1 MEGLTLTTKE
11 QNRLQ
16 ILNGV
21 LEKYWLMREAAKVM
35 GVSERQGWRIL
46 SAYRKEGAAALA
58 HGNRGRTPANIT
70 PKGLR
75 EQVITLAKEQY
86 GGVNHTHLAE
96 LLSEREGIIISR
108 STLRRIL
115 TGAGLLSPRRGHSV
129 RHRYRRQRMPQEG
142 ILLQLDGSPHAWLES
157 RGPQLT
163 LLLAIDDATGTVPY
177 ALFRAQEDTHGY
189 FELLKVIINQYGIP
203 LGVYTD
209 RDSIF
214 RVERSPSNGTKDAIP
229 LTQFG
234 RALRELGITH
244 VVAHSPEAKGRVER
258 ANGTFQDRLVA
269 ELRLSGAST
278 IAEANSV
285 LWDFLP
291 RFNQRFG
298 VPAAQ
303 PGRAYRPLDPELN
316 LEGVLC
322 FKERRRVGRDNTVQ
336 YRQRTLQLFPD
347 ADKMSYAGAQ
357 VEIQERLDGSILACY
372 QGKILTPQDAP
383 PLAVT
388 LRAQANDI
396 LSYPALWKEPPPPK
410 PPKVRRWRKRNR
422 KWVGPLAGDG
432 NWLED
437 PVRRNKHRELTRAGM
452 ERARQAGKQIGV
464 LPLKEREGFA
474 ERFAPILAQL
484 EQKAITRKQ
493 AGKELGISG
502 PTLKRILDSDLTT
515 IRRKSVADVERA
527 ALVV

>member
-1 MEGLTLTTKE
+1 MEGLTLTIKE

-35 GVSERQGWRIL
+35 GVSERQSWRIL

-70 PKGLR
+70 PLAIR
-75 EQVITLAKEQY
+75 EQVIILARERY

-96 LLSEREGIIISR
+96 LLSEREGIMISR

-115 TGAGLLSPRRGHSV
+115 TGAGLPSPRRGHSL

-142 ILLQLDGSPHAWLES
+142 ILLQLDGSTHTWLEN
-157 RGPQLT
+157 RGPQLA

-177 ALFRAQEDTHGY
+177 ALFREQEDTQGY
-189 FELLKVIINQYGIP
+189 FELLKVIVNRCGIP
-203 LGVYTD
+203 LGLYTD

-214 RVERSPSNGTKDAIP
+214 RVGRSPSNGSKDTVP

-278 IAEANSV
+278 ITEANSV

-291 RFNQRFG
+291 RFNQRFR

-303 PGRAYRPLDPELN
+303 PGQAYRPLNPELN
-316 LEGVLC
+316 LEGILC

-336 YRQRTLQLFPD
+336 YHQRTLQLFPD
-347 ADKMSYAGAQ
+347 ADKVSYAGAQ

-372 QGKILTPQDAP
+372 KGKILTPQDAP
-383 PLAVT
+383 PLAAT
-388 LRAQANDI
+388 LRAKAKETPD
-396 LSYPALWKEPPPPK
+396 YPALWKEPPPPK
-410 PPKVRRWRKRNR
+410 PPRVRIYRKQKRIY
-422 KWVGPLAGDG
+422 VGPLAGAG
-432 NWLED
+432 NWWED
-437 PVRRNKHRELTRAGM
+437 PMRKKVHSDLTKAGL
-452 ERARQAGKQIGV
+452 ERARQAGKRV
-464 LPLKEREGFA
+464 TTLKVEEREGFN
-474 ERFAPILAQL
+474 EKFAPVLAQL
-484 EQKAITRKQ
+484 ERKAITRKQ
-493 AGKELGISG
+493 AARELGISG
-502 PTLKRILDSDLTT
+502 PTLKRVLDERLAAIWQTPN
-515 IRRKSVADVERA
+515 ADVERV

>member
-70 PKGLR
+70 PLAIR
-75 EQVITLAKEQY
+75 ERVIALSKERY

-96 LLSEREGIIISR
+96 LLCEREGITLSR

-115 TGAGLLSPRRGHSV
+115 TEAGLPSPRRGHSV

-177 ALFRAQEDTHGY
+177 ALFREQEDTQGY
-189 FELLKVIINQYGIP
+189 FELLKAIINQYGIP
-203 LGVYTD
+203 LGIYTD

-214 RVERSPSNGTKDAIP
+214 RVERSPSNGTKDAVP

-258 ANGTFQDRLVA
+258 ANGTFQDRLVT

-278 IAEANSV
+278 ITKANSV
-285 LWDFLP
+285 LGDFLH

-303 PGRAYRPLDPELN
+303 PGQAYRPLNPELN
-316 LEGVLC
+316 LEGILC

-347 ADKMSYAGAQ
+347 ADKVSYAGAQ

-372 QGKILTPQDAP
+372 KGKILTPQDAP
-383 PLAVT
+383 PLAAT
-388 LRAQANDI
+388 LRAKAKDI
-396 LSYPALWKEPPPPK
+396 LNYPALWKEPPPPK
-410 PPKVRRWRKRNR
+410 PPRVRIYRKQKRIYI
-422 KWVGPLAGDG
+422 GPLVGDG
-432 NWLED
+432 NWWED
-437 PVRRNKHRELTRAGM
+437 PVRKNKHSELTKAGL
-452 ERARQAGKQIGV
+452 ERARQAGKRV
-464 LPLKEREGFA
+464 TTLKVEEREGFN
-474 ERFAPILAQL
+474 EKFAPVLAQL
-484 EQKAITRKQ
+484 ERKAITRKQ
-493 AGKELGISG
+493 AARELGISS
-502 PTLKRILDSDLTT
+502 PTLKRVLDDCKAATYRT
-515 IRRKSVADVERA
+515 PVADGERV

>member
-46 SAYRKEGAAALA
+46 AAYRKEGAAAIA

-70 PKGLR
+70 PSAAR
-75 EQVITLAKEQY
+75 EKVITLAKERY

-96 LLSEREGIIISR
+96 LLSEREGITLSR

-115 TGAGLLSPRRGHSV
+115 IEAGLPSPRRGHFV

-157 RGPQLT
+157 RGSKFT

-177 ALFRAQEDTHGY
+177 ALFREQEDTPGY
-189 FELLKVIINQYGIP
+189 FELLKIIINRYGIP

-209 RDSIF
+209 RDSVF
-214 RVERSPSNGTKDAIP
+214 RAEKSPINGSKDTIP

-258 ANGTFQDRLVA
+258 ANRTFQDRLVA

-278 IAEANSV
+278 ITEANSV

-303 PGRAYRPLDPELN
+303 SGQVYRPISLEMD
-316 LEGVLC
+316 LEGILC
-322 FKERRRVGRDNTVQ
+322 FKEKRRVGRDNTVQ

-347 ADKMSYAGAQ
+347 ADKVSYAGAQ
-357 VEIQERLDGSILACY
+357 VEIQERLDGNILACY
-372 QGKILTPQDAP
+372 KGKILTPQDAP
-383 PLAVT
+383 PLAAT
-388 LRAQANDI
+388 LRAKAKDI
-396 LSYPALWKEPPPPK
+396 PCYPALWKEPK
-410 PPKVRRWRKRNR
+410 PPKVRVHRKRAHH
-422 KWVGPLAGDG
+422 GPLAGDG
-432 NWLED
+432 IWWED
-437 PVRRNKHRELTRAGM
+437 PVRKKIHSELTLAGM
-452 ERARQAGKQIGV
+452 ERARQTGININIHKV
-464 LPLKEREGFA
+464 EDREGFA
-474 ERFAPILAQL
+474 ENFAPILVQL
-484 EQKAITRKQ
+484 ENKAITHKQ
-493 AGKELGISG
+493 AAKDLGISG
-502 PTLKRILDSDLTT
+502 PTLKRVLDDRLTA
-515 IRRKSVADVERA
+515 IKRE
-527 ALVV
+527 LVG

>member
-58 HGNRGRTPANIT
+58 HGNRGRTPVNIT
-70 PKGLR
+70 PSAIR
-75 EQVITLAKEQY
+75 ERVITLAKERY

-96 LLSEREGIIISR
+96 LLSEREGIALSR

-115 TGAGLLSPRRGHSV
+115 TGAGLPSPRRGHSV

-157 RGPQLT
+157 RGPRLT

-177 ALFRAQEDTHGY
+177 ALFREQEDTLGY

-214 RVERSPSNGTKDAIP
+214 RVERSPSNGSKDTAP

-244 VVAHSPEAKGRVER
+244 VLAHSPEAKGRVER

-278 IAEANSV
+278 ITEANFV

-303 PGRAYRPLDPELN
+303 PGQVYRPISPELN
-316 LEGVLC
+316 LEGIIC

-347 ADKMSYAGAQ
+347 ADKVSYAGAR

-372 QGKILTPQDAP
+372 KGKILTPQDAP
-383 PLAVT
+383 PLAAT
-388 LRAQANDI
+388 LRAKAKETPD
-396 LSYPALWKEPPPPK
+396 YPALWKEPPPPK
-410 PPKVRRWRKRNR
+410 PPRVRKWRKRI
-422 KWVGPLAGDG
+422 GPLENDRF
-432 NWLED
+432 WWRD
-437 PVRRNKHRELTRAGM
+437 PVKRKKHSELTKAGM
-452 ERARQAGKQIGV
+452 ERARQAGSLIGV
-464 LPLKEREGFA
+464 LRAEDREGFA
-474 ERFAPILAQL
+474 EKFATILPLL
-484 EQKAITRKQ
+484 EQKTITRKQ
-493 AGKELGISG
+493 AARELGISG
-502 PTLKRILDSDLTT
+502 PTLKRVLDDYMEATHQ
-515 IRRKSVADVERA
+515 IPAVDGERV